1 MNHLTRNN
9 IAAARILV
17 VDDEE
22 PLRGIVVSMLVTA
35 GFECREAANGLDAL
49 RSLQAGEKFDLM
61 LTDTMMEGLDGF
73 GLMARTKVEF
83 PEMPVVMGSALHAP
97 R

>member
-1 MNHLTRNN
+1 MNHVTRNN
-9 IAAARILV
+9 IAVARILV

-49 RSLQAGEKFDLM
+49 RLLRNAAQDRTFSRAVSEY
-61 LTDTMMEGLDGF
+61 GLAAD
-73 GLMARTKVEF
+73 R
-83 PEMPVVMGSALHAP
+83 